1 MSCGKD
7 GQHRVKRLQC
17 PLNAQ
22 PTEKITLEV
31 KRGRK
36 ERGMS
41 TAYAEADTRMSAIE
55 GKLTALEAS
64 RGNNTNQMS
73 TAASN
78 EVLFDYQFQLLDKLR
93 NIRDALAA
101 DGGDLGQIRE
111 ERDNLQAENLKLK
124 KEAEKLNYRVRHL
137 VKALTAAEEG
147 K

>member
-1 MSCGKD
+1 
-7 GQHRVKRLQC
+7 
-17 PLNAQ
+17 
-22 PTEKITLEV
+22 
-31 KRGRK
+31 
-36 ERGMS
+36 MS